1 MGPQLF
7 EFKLKLFKNNQS
19 SKQKR
24 EKKVFQPPPSRQ
36 SIFRRPFDQNCHE
49 LWSQIKLKW
58 AASVHGSLG
67 IVPWPKGAGQL
78 GKCLK
83 TKCKQV
89 SHQRLARH
97 RNRIKTCTARSR
109 IIMTAS
115 LKRLH
120 IKIDPKGPHL
130 RIRRMFKSATY
141 QNKMSYQRKYKKGAL
156 WLAGR

>member
-1 MGPQLF
+1 MGPQVF
-7 EFKLKLFKNNQS
+7 DFILKVFKNNNQN
-19 SKQKR
+19 KNG
-24 EKKVFQPPPSRQ
+24 KKIFQPALKAINISAAVW
-36 SIFRRPFDQNCHE
+36 SNAHE

-67 IVPWPKGAGQL
+67 WSPGLKGAGQL
-78 GKCLK
+78 GKRLK

-97 RNRIKTCTARSR
+97 RNRIKTCTAQRR

-120 IKIDPKGPHL
+120 LKIDPKGPHL